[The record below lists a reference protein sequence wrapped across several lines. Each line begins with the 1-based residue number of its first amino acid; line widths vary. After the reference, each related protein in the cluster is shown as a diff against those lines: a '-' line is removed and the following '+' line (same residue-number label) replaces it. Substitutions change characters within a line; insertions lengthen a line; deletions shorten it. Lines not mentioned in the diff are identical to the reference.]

1 MSLAGVL
8 VKGKTGFI
16 TNIIHSPE
24 LLHREVRASL
34 EAVVSPSLM
43 FGGPKGWGDVRNLGR
58 PRAAADLLSFKSFLS
73 LCYRTMG
80 GCGFSSW
87 ESGPGE
93 EVGVPGEAAD
103 G

>member
-1 MSLAGVL
+1 MSLFGIL
-8 VKGKTGFI
+8 VKGRTGFI

-24 LLHREVRASL
+24 LLHKEVQAFL
-34 EAVVSPSLM
+34 EAAVSPSLM
-43 FGGPKGWGDVRNLGR
+43 FGGPKGWGDARNLGR
-58 PRAAADLLSFKSFLS
+58 PRGAADLLSFKAFLS

-80 GCGFSSW
+80 GCGFSSR